1 MALGSA
7 RTRSVAF
14 LLEQCLSPVP
24 GGTGRYSKEIAG
36 ALAAV
41 DPERQVIGWTAA
53 HRDLS
58 PARVRGVKGPK
69 ALLLPRRGLIA
80 AWDLGVGPGP
90 RGADIIHA
98 PTMLV
103 PPRRKKP
110 LVVTI
115 HDAVPWTHPETL
127 TPRGAVWH
135 RRVGDRVAKEADA
148 IVVPSQAV
156 VDELVEFLDI
166 GEKTSVIG
174 LGVTRDLDPPP
185 DADSRAFTLGLPE
198 TYLLSVATLEPRKG
212 LDVLLAAL
220 AHTSAP
226 KVPLLVVGQPGWGG
240 IDLDKEA
247 KRLGLPADRVRV
259 MGRLSDADLAVT
271 FGRASALVAP
281 SRSEGFGIPVLEAMA
296 AGTPVIHSDAPALVE
311 VAGGAGVVV
320 PIGEPRL
327 LAEAIRGVIDDVG
340 TQQRL
345 RSLGLRRAQDF
356 SWEQSA
362 RALWQLYDDVLDNNQ
377 A

>member
-1 MALGSA
+1 MAHGSA
-7 RTRSVAF
+7 RAGSVSF
-14 LLEQCLSPVP
+14 LLEQCLAPVP
-24 GGTGRYSKEIAG
+24 GGTGRYTREIAA

-41 DPERQVIGWTAA
+41 QPERTVVGWTAA
-53 HRDLS
+53 HRDRA
-58 PARVRGVKGPK
+58 PARVRGVVGPK
-69 ALLLPRRGLIA
+69 VLPLPRRALIA
-80 AWDLGVGPGP
+80 AWDTGMGPAP
-90 RGADIIHA
+90 RGTDLVHA

-103 PPRRKKP
+103 PPRRRQP

-127 TPRGAVWH
+127 TPRGASWH
-135 RRVGDRVAKEADA
+135 RRVGERVARHADA
-148 IVVPSQAV
+148 VVVPSQAV
-156 VDELVEFLDI
+156 ADQLAHFLDI
-166 GEKTSVIG
+166 DGKTTVIG
-174 LGVTRDLDPPP
+174 LGVSRDLDLPA
-185 DADSRAFTLGLPE
+185 DAGPRAARLDLPA

-220 AHTSAP
+220 AHPSAP
-226 KVPLLVVGQPGWGG
+226 KVPLLIVGQPGWGEV
-240 IDLDKEA
+240 DLEKEA
-247 KRLGLPADRVRV
+247 ARLGLPPDRIRV

-271 FGRASALVAP
+271 FAHADVLVAP

-320 PIGEPRL
+320 PVGEVRL
-327 LAEAIRGVIDDVG
+327 LAEAIRGVIDDRG

-345 RSLGLRRAQDF
+345 RSLGLRRAADF
-356 SWEQSA
+356 SWEKSA
-362 RALWQLYDDVLDNNQ
+362 HALWQLYDDVLDN

>member
-1 MALGSA
+1 MAHGSA
-7 RTRSVAF
+7 RARSVSF
-14 LLEQCLSPVP
+14 VLEQCLAPIP
-24 GGTGRYSKEIAG
+24 GGTGRYTKEIAA

-41 DPERQVIGWTAA
+41 DDERTVIGWTAA

-58 PARVRGVKGPK
+58 PARIRGVRGPK
-69 ALLLPRRGLIA
+69 TLPLPRRGLIA
-80 AWDLGVGPGP
+80 AWDIGSGPVP
-90 RGADIIHA
+90 RGADLVHA

-103 PPRRKKP
+103 PPRRRKP

-127 TPRGAVWH
+127 TPRGASWH
-135 RRVGDRVAKEADA
+135 RRVGERVAKQADA

-156 VDELVEFLDI
+156 VDQLVEFIDI
-166 GEKTSVIG
+166 GAKTSVIG
-174 LGVTRDLDPPP
+174 LGVSRDLDPPA
-185 DADSRAFTLGLPE
+185 DADIRATRLDLPE

-220 AHTSAP
+220 ANPSAP

-240 IDLDKEA
+240 VDLAKEA
-247 KRLGLPADRVRV
+247 SRLGLPADRVRV
-259 MGRLSDADLAVT
+259 MGRLSDVDLAVT
-271 FGRASALVAP
+271 FARAGVLVAP

-320 PIGEPRL
+320 PVGESRL
-327 LAEAIRGVIDDVG
+327 LAEAIRGVIDDPG

-345 RSLGLRRAQDF
+345 RSLGLRRASDF
-356 SWEQSA
+356 SWEKSA
-362 RALWQLYDDVLDNNQ
+362 RALWQLYDDVLDN

>member
-1 MALGSA
+1 MAHGSA
-7 RTRSVAF
+7 RARSVSF
-14 LLEQCLSPVP
+14 VLEQCLAPIP
-24 GGTGRYSKEIAG
+24 GGTGRYTKEIAA

-41 DPERQVIGWTAA
+41 DGERTVIGWTAA

-58 PARVRGVKGPK
+58 PARIRGVRGPK
-69 ALLLPRRGLIA
+69 TLPLPRRGLIA
-80 AWDLGVGPGP
+80 AWDIGSGPVP
-90 RGADIIHA
+90 RGADLVHA

-103 PPRRKKP
+103 PPRRRKP

-127 TPRGAVWH
+127 TPRGASWH
-135 RRVGDRVAKEADA
+135 RRVGERVAKQADA

-156 VDELVEFLDI
+156 VDQLVEFIDI
-166 GEKTSVIG
+166 GAKTSVIG
-174 LGVTRDLDPPP
+174 LGVSRDLDPPA
-185 DADSRAFTLGLPE
+185 DADIRATRLDLPE

-220 AHTSAP
+220 ANPSAP

-240 IDLDKEA
+240 VDLAKEA
-247 KRLGLPADRVRV
+247 SRLGLPADRVRV
-259 MGRLSDADLAVT
+259 MGRLSDVDLAVT
-271 FGRASALVAP
+271 FARAGVLVAP

-320 PIGEPRL
+320 PVGESRL
-327 LAEAIRGVIDDVG
+327 LAEAIRGVIDDPG

-345 RSLGLRRAQDF
+345 RSLGLRRASDF
-356 SWEQSA
+356 SWEKSA
-362 RALWQLYDDVLDNNQ
+362 RALWQLYDDVLDN

>member
-1 MALGSA
+1 MAHGTA
-7 RTRSVAF
+7 RARSVSF
-14 LLEQCLSPVP
+14 LLEQCLAPVP
-24 GGTGRYSKEIAG
+24 GGTGRYTKEIAA

-41 DPERQVIGWTAA
+41 DRERTVIGWTAA
-53 HRDLS
+53 HRDLA
-58 PARVRGVKGPK
+58 PARIRGVRGPK
-69 ALLLPRRGLIA
+69 TLPLPRRGLIA
-80 AWDLGVGPGP
+80 AWDIGVGPSP
-90 RGADIIHA
+90 RGADLVHA

-103 PPRRKKP
+103 PPRRRKP

-127 TPRGAVWH
+127 TPRGAAWH
-135 RRVGDRVAKEADA
+135 RRVGERVATQADA

-156 VDELVEFLDI
+156 VDQLVEFIDI
-166 GEKTSVIG
+166 GAKTSVIG
-174 LGVTRDLDPPP
+174 LGVSRDLDPPA
-185 DADSRAFTLGLPE
+185 DADARAARLDLPK

-220 AHTSAP
+220 ANPSAP

-240 IDLDKEA
+240 IDLAKEA
-247 KRLGLPADRVRV
+247 SRLGLPADRVRV

-271 FGRASALVAP
+271 FARAGVLVAP

-320 PIGEPRL
+320 PVGESRL
-327 LAEAIRGVIDDVG
+327 LAEAIRGVIDDHG

-345 RSLGLRRAQDF
+345 RSLGLRRASDF
-356 SWEQSA
+356 SWEKSA
-362 RALWQLYDDVLDNNQ
+362 RALWQLYDDVLDN

>member
-1 MALGSA
+1 MAHGTA
-7 RTRSVAF
+7 RARSVAF
-14 LLEQCLSPVP
+14 LLEQCLAPVP
-24 GGTGRYSKEIAG
+24 GGTGRYTKEIAA

-41 DPERQVIGWTAA
+41 DRERTVVGWTAA
-53 HRDLS
+53 HRDLA
-58 PARVRGVKGPK
+58 PARIRGVRGPK
-69 ALLLPRRGLIA
+69 TLPLPRRGLIA
-80 AWDLGVGPGP
+80 AWDTGIGPAP
-90 RGADIIHA
+90 RGADLVHA

-103 PPRRKKP
+103 PPRRRKP

-127 TPRGAVWH
+127 TPRGATWH
-135 RRVGDRVAKEADA
+135 RRVGERVARQADA

-156 VDELVEFLDI
+156 VDQLVEFIDI
-166 GEKTSVIG
+166 GAKTSVIG
-174 LGVTRDLDPPP
+174 LGVSRDLDLPT
-185 DADSRAFTLGLPE
+185 DADARAVRLGLPE

-220 AHTSAP
+220 ANPSAP

-247 KRLGLPADRVRV
+247 SRLGLPADRVRV

-271 FGRASALVAP
+271 FARAGVLVAP

-320 PIGEPRL
+320 PVGESRL
-327 LAEAIRGVIDDVG
+327 LAEAIRGVIDDHG

-345 RSLGLRRAQDF
+345 RSLGLRRATDF
-356 SWEQSA
+356 SWEKSA
-362 RALWQLYDDVLDNNQ
+362 RALWQLYDDVLDN